1 MDGLRATD
9 ETFEKRPVPLPDLRN
24 ERIFPGGI
32 RVKALFAPECK
43 WRLVEEF
50 GAGCFTVQPDGRL
63 LFEADYTN
71 REELVTWLL
80 TFREK
85 AVLLEPAD
93 VREALRAA
101 IRRMQALYEELEQ
114 ES

>member
-1 MDGLRATD
+1 M
-9 ETFEKRPVPLPDLRN
+9 
-24 ERIFPGGI
+24 
-32 RVKALFAPECK
+32 
-43 WRLVEEF
+43 
-50 GAGCFTVQPDGRL
+50 RL

-114 ES
+114 EL

>member
-1 MDGLRATD
+1 MRRSASGGL
-9 ETFEKRPVPLPDLRN
+9 
-24 ERIFPGGI
+24 
-32 RVKALFAPECK
+32 
-43 WRLVEEF
+43 WRSS

-101 IRRMQALYEELEQ
+101 IRRMQALYEEL
-114 ES
+114 